1 MIFVGINEIS
11 TLSPS
16 QTTAQLILGL
26 ARRGHAVGV
35 FGVDGVSID
44 PSGQVQLAVR
54 QAATAP
60 SIAAM
65 CAALAQAPEEP
76 RAVSSADAI
85 WLRTNPGRYSRP
97 DVHGAALAILEIAAD
112 RGVAV
117 LNHPLGLHRA
127 ETKLYLHHLPESVRP
142 PTLVAQ
148 RPGQLR
154 AFVEAAAGP
163 VVLKPLMGTR
173 GTDVFRV
180 RAGADNLAQIIDVLC
195 RQGPVMAQGYVPEAV
210 DGDVRVLLVNGAPLK
225 ADGAFAAVRRR
236 PPKGDFRSNVF
247 RGGAAERV
255 TEIPGVEAI
264 AAAVAPQLAADGL
277 FFVGLDLIG
286 SKVVE
291 VNVFS
296 PGGLG
301 DAERFGGVDF
311 MTPLLDAFEVAAG
324 LR

>member
-1 MIFVGINEIS
+1 MIHVIINEVS
-11 TLSPS
+11 TLSPV
-16 QTTAQLILGL
+16 QTTAQLILRL
-26 ARRGHAVGV
+26 AQRGHAVTV
-35 FGVDGVSID
+35 CAIDGLSID
-44 PSGQVQLAVR
+44 PSGQVQVAARTVTPARTVEAMLGALQHTPEAACTLAVGD
-54 QAATAP
+54 
-60 SIAAM
+60 
-65 CAALAQAPEEP
+65 
-76 RAVSSADAI
+76 AV

-112 RGVAV
+112 RGVAI

-148 RPGQLR
+148 RPAQLR
-154 AFVEAAAGP
+154 AFVAEAGGP

-225 ADGAFAAVRRR
+225 VDGAFAAVRRR

-247 RGGAAERV
+247 RGGSAERV

-277 FFVGLDLIG
+277 FLVGLDLIG

-301 DAERFGGVDF
+301 DAERFSGVDF
-311 MTPLLDAFEVAAG
+311 TTPLLDAFEVAAG